1 MFAEE
6 VSHPQNGQWRTVEVP
21 IETTA
26 KEPRLQRGQRWQ
38 GGTVTELEEKLVDI
52 TRECDTI
59 TLFRLL
65 FI

>member
-6 VSHPQNGQWRTVEVP
+6 VSHPHNGQLLTVEVP

-26 KEPRLQRGQRWQ
+26 KEPRLHRGQRRQ
-38 GGTVTELEEKLVDI
+38 GGTVTELEEKVVDV
-52 TRECDTI
+52 TRECDAI